1 MAIMENRRR
10 ESALSKRSIG
20 DEVVDGVCYLGGTCQ
35 GLCRGD
41 LDHPRDPD
49 AFFEPLW
56 ANLSIRLGA
65 SQTRQFRCNRVTH

>member
-20 DEVVDGVCYLGGTCQ
+20 DEVADGVCYLGGTCQ

-49 AFFEPLW
+49 AFFERLW
-56 ANLSIRLGA
+56 ATSLYALARAKRISPAA
-65 SQTRQFRCNRVTH
+65 SG